1 MELSDSER
9 AIVETCAMYAIYQE
23 LEDKGVVEGTLLEQY
38 LGGLSDFQRKIVVHF
53 EATRGGILNS
63 MSQHLKDT

>member
-23 LEDKGVVEGTLLEQY
+23 LEDKGVVEGNLLEQY
-38 LGGLSDFQRKIVVHF
+38 LGGLSDFQRKVVVHF

-63 MSQHLKDT
+63 MSQYLKDT